1 MASKSVF
8 FYQQHLW
15 YLQFEGLKLGWRW
28 LAYLVV
34 LFLHKSCYCNIF
46 WSHHYPKI
54 GGTHPTLSHVRSYS
68 AKFIS
73 KFQVTLVAKL
83 STYVAAQY
91 YWRHYRSTTRV
102 GDTSLFPA
110 SYRSLK
116 EIWLLDIAHLQ
127 LPMHACLLILA
138 ICQLNISYRQSNSI
152 NIGNFLYNLSKID
165 TYITLSTMFTVMSFQ
180 VDLFS
185 LSVNAGIVT
194 RHNRKKNIWRRWR
207 ALLGLHRWQDPS
219 SPDLMYQQDTRK
231 L

>member
-1 MASKSVF
+1 M
-8 FYQQHLW
+8 
-15 YLQFEGLKLGWRW
+15 
-28 LAYLVV
+28 
-34 LFLHKSCYCNIF
+34 LFPTQII
-46 WSHHYPKI
+46 PKI
-54 GGTHPTLSHVRSYS
+54 GCTNPSLSHVRSYS

-73 KFQVTLVAKL
+73 KFQITLVAKL

-102 GDTSLFPA
+102 GDTSLFPS

-138 ICQLNISYRQSNSI
+138 ICQLNIPYRQSNSI

-165 TYITLSTMFTVMSFQ
+165 TYITRSTMFTVMSFN

-185 LSVNAGIVT
+185 LSVHAGIVT
-194 RHNRKKNIWRRWR
+194 RHNRKEKIWRRWR
-207 ALLGLHRWQDPS
+207 ALLGLHRWPDPF

-231 L
+231 P